1 MTPAAMSSAWRVH
14 GAGDGPR
21 DQMLLVDVL
30 IISLCIIVCAIIV
43 FVSGD
48 PQESPHSF
56 IHSF

>member
-1 MTPAAMSSAWRVH
+1 MSSAWRVH